1 MRDTDPIKSRWECL
15 RIVMVWY
22 KLLIFGGDTDIYPT
36 YRPMGLMGI
45 IGMMRMMDGRVD
57 VGV

>member
-36 YRPMGLMGI
+36 YGDNGGWEGRCRCLRDCDGL
-45 IGMMRMMDGRVD
+45 
-57 VGV
+57 